1 MRYEIF
7 VTVWGERFVRKF
19 CDFALASQLSP
30 GNLPALAKD
39 AEVIYRIYT
48 DRESRQ
54 YFNDAMPA
62 LEATGVAAELI
73 FYEEM
78 TYKGAALS
86 DVIAASDP
94 TIVKHNVQ
102 RETAQDH
109 VRLAAATPGTAA
121 MLFDSDFIFA
131 DGSLAYIDAQRRAGK
146 KAVAGIYLRLEE
158 EGASPELA
166 KMPADG
172 WLARTLVQ
180 LGLEHMH
187 PIQRSMFMGAESFS
201 PYPAQLNWM
210 VEAGGRKVGYITHCF
225 FPHPLMIELDGGAFS
240 YMSTMDYEVTLRA
253 AADEDICF
261 VNSSDDLLFC
271 KLSTGGYLADR
282 GAAEPPSL
290 ETMARFILSN
300 TNVRHRL
307 FMETPVR
314 FIADDG
320 SGIAG
325 MTFDTV
331 ACASSA
337 FVSEIYQSVE
347 LTLANQS
354 GIDPKSMMFI
364 KSYLGPI
371 ENFISPQVNAR
382 MDNWM

>member
-1 MRYEIF
+1 LRYEIF

-30 GNLPALAKD
+30 GNLPALAEN
-39 AEVIYRIYT
+39 AGVVYRIYT
-48 DRESRQ
+48 DKPSRP
-54 YFNDAMPA
+54 YFDDAVPA
-62 LEATGVAAELI
+62 LEAAGITAEFIL
-73 FYEEM
+73 YEDM

-86 DVIAASDP
+86 EVIAASDP

-109 VRLAAATPGTAA
+109 VRRAAATPGTAA

-131 DGSLAYIDAQRRAGK
+131 DGALAYIDVQRRAGK

-158 EGASPELA
+158 EGASPALT

-172 WLARTLVQ
+172 WAARTLVQ
-180 LGLEHMH
+180 LGLDHMH
-187 PIQRSMFMGAESFS
+187 PIQRGMFMGADTFS

-210 VEAGGRKVGYITHCF
+210 VEAGGRELGYVTHCF
-225 FPHPLMIELDGGAFS
+225 FPHPLMIELEDGAFS

-271 KLSTGGYLADR
+271 KLSPGGYLADR
-282 GAAEPPSL
+282 ELGQPPSL

-300 TNVRHRL
+300 TNVRHRV

-314 FIADDG
+314 FIAEYA
-320 SGIAG
+320 SGVAG

-331 ACASSA
+331 AGVSSA
-337 FVSEIYQSVE
+337 FVWEVYQSVD
-347 LTLANQS
+347 LTLANQN

-382 MDNWM
+382 LDGWV